1 MNRKAVGVLGVLV
14 VFGGGLMLANKGAF
28 VTQVVETEGHRT
40 TEYGLFGGSWPLK
53 REAVPDLKVQEDVV
67 AHLGAVA
74 PWPAQLDASKT
85 ELSMRIRR
93 PGGNEWYAKPKLSG
107 DPAKVIDH
115 YQKHLRGG
123 KITKTPDMLSVV
135 GTGADGSDVW
145 IWCSVKPASATQ
157 ECGFMVTSRFK

>member
-1 MNRKAVGVLGVLV
+1 MGAARALLGCFPGLEFTVTTSANLQPLNAIFVEAMNRKAVGVLGVLV

-74 PWPAQLDASKT
+74 PWPAQLDASAGRQRVVCQA
-85 ELSMRIRR
+85 EAIWRSSQGYRSLSEASQRW
-93 PGGNEWYAKPKLSG
+93 E
-107 DPAKVIDH
+107 D
-115 YQKHLRGG
+115 YQ
-123 KITKTPDMLSVV
+123 D
-135 GTGADGSDVW
+135 A
-145 IWCSVKPASATQ
+145 
-157 ECGFMVTSRFK
+157 